1 MSVNDID
8 AAQAVLDRY
17 APRDLTSSP
26 GAPMKR
32 TLLSA
37 ALASLLVLT
46 ACGGGGEDEEAKSA
60 ISDYLMQQQAE
71 EQMIEL
77 EKKDSDC
84 ISEDM
89 VDGIGVEKLKE
100 YGFLN
105 EDGTV
110 NEKAETPEMAKED
123 AEVLVDSMF
132 DCTEVMDTIA
142 DELSSSMGDQ
152 SAEVK
157 QCFEDA
163 LTEESVR
170 GMLVGTFSGDENAGQ
185 ELIEPLTKCALGNT
199 EIPEN

>member
-1 MSVNDID
+1 
-8 AAQAVLDRY
+8 
-17 APRDLTSSP
+17 
-26 GAPMKR
+26 MKR

-77 EKKDSDC
+77 EKKDADC

-163 LTEESVR
+163 LTEDSVR
-170 GMLVGTFSGDENAGQ
+170 GMLVGTFSGDEDAGQ
-185 ELIEPLTKCALGNT
+185 ELIEPLTKCALGNM

>member
-1 MSVNDID
+1 
-8 AAQAVLDRY
+8 
-17 APRDLTSSP
+17 
-26 GAPMKR
+26 MKR

-37 ALASLLVLT
+37 ALASVLVLT

-60 ISDYLMQQQAE
+60 ISDYLMKQQAD

-77 EKKDSDC
+77 EKKDADC

-89 VDGIGVEKLKE
+89 VDGIGVEKLKD

-110 NEKAETPEMAKED
+110 NENAETPEMAKED

-142 DELSSSMGDQ
+142 DELTSSMGDQ

-170 GMLVGTFSGDENAGQ
+170 SMLVGTFSGDENAGQ
-185 ELIEPLTKCALGNT
+185 ELIEPLTKCALGNM

>member
-1 MSVNDID
+1 
-8 AAQAVLDRY
+8 
-17 APRDLTSSP
+17 
-26 GAPMKR
+26 MKR

-37 ALASLLVLT
+37 ALATLLVLT

-60 ISDYLMQQQAE
+60 ISDYLMQQQAD

-77 EKKDSDC
+77 EKKDADC

-105 EDGTV
+105 DDGTV
-110 NEKAETPEMAKED
+110 NENAETPEMAKED

-132 DCTEVMDTIA
+132 DCTEVMSTIA

-157 QCFEDA
+157 KCFEDA

-170 GMLVGTFSGDENAGQ
+170 GMLVGTFSGDKNAGQ
-185 ELIEPLTKCALGNT
+185 QLIEPLTKCALGGGM

>member
-1 MSVNDID
+1 
-8 AAQAVLDRY
+8 
-17 APRDLTSSP
+17 
-26 GAPMKR
+26 MKR

-77 EKKDSDC
+77 EKKDADC

-110 NEKAETPEMAKED
+110 NAKAETPEMAKED

-152 SAEVK
+152 SAKVK

-185 ELIEPLTKCALGNT
+185 ELIEPLTKCALGNM